1 MANGMDED
9 MRRVD
14 EVFAEFNA
22 RVNMSPQEIDAWD
35 DSLNFEIYSEQKAG
49 GEDIDKVHSD
59 IIRLLET
66 PKNEWSAKDDGFNEV
81 EEANQAID
89 FIDRMRGVEPGDPMD
104 ESAPPLSKRDASL
117 LNWGFD
123 PNPRQSD
130 FTGDLQQ
137 K

>member
-1 MANGMDED
+1 MDKD
-9 MRRVD
+9 MRRV
-14 EVFAEFNA
+14 EEAFEEFNE
-22 RVNMSPQEIDAWD
+22 RVNMDPQEINSWD
-35 DSLNFEIYSEQKAG
+35 DSLNFEVYEERKAG
-49 GEDIDKVHSD
+49 GEDIDKVHGD

-81 EEANQAID
+81 EEAEQAIN
-89 FIDRMRGVEPGDPMD
+89 FIDRMRGVEQGEPMD

-117 LNWGFD
+117 INWGFD

-130 FTGDLQQ
+130 FTGDLQD